1 MYTVYAYKYM
11 VLAHPTHVAAVHSST
26 WWHAPDLVLVCSCRS
41 GACMLMIWCLYAH
54 AQGQPEPCIHTRCI
68 HGILGREITK
78 YTVVYG
84 VYVRF
89 WPTLLMQL
97 GVQISK
103 PTRTSGWQA
112 SQQYTVRAAIS
123 HVRTTPL
130 QRPH

>member
-1 MYTVYAYKYM
+1 MCVEKAIEFVSEQYVG
-11 VLAHPTHVAAVHSST
+11 LAITT
-26 WWHAPDLVLVCSCRS
+26 C
-41 GACMLMIWCLYAH
+41 IW
-54 AQGQPEPCIHTRCI
+54 CI